1 VIPGPDGQ
9 YNVREKRESQM
20 TERNTVPSSVEEIF
34 DKYVEGIKIISQGAQ
49 ADTGQTP
56 KEVIWTKNK
65 AKL

>member
-1 VIPGPDGQ
+1 
-9 YNVREKRESQM
+9 M
-20 TERNTVPSSVEEIF
+20 TERNAAPSSVEEIF

-65 AKL
+65 AKLYH